1 MSFSTR
7 ICQCP
12 VFQLNRVIVMTVQI
26 SLMSNTFFG
35 VTFYLT
41 FVLKYILTIYTN
53 LLIQVVIDIFQTI
66 CVQFQSDRMLM
77 SQELLIC

>member
-1 MSFSTR
+1 
-7 ICQCP
+7 
-12 VFQLNRVIVMTVQI
+12 MTVQI

-66 CVQFQSDRMLM
+66 CVEFQSDRMLM

>member
-1 MSFSTR
+1 
-7 ICQCP
+7 
-12 VFQLNRVIVMTVQI
+12 MTVQI

-66 CVQFQSDRMLM
+66 CVQFQSDKMLM

>member
-1 MSFSTR
+1 
-7 ICQCP
+7 
-12 VFQLNRVIVMTVQI
+12 MTVQI